1 MLKIEKAP
9 AELFEKIGKRKSNAI
24 YPLAELE
31 VGEMFFS
38 PFNRY
43 KNQPEIYGYD
53 ASKRSI
59 NSMRNSIMAI
69 ARRHTEKKFACVRHY
84 DSDGVCTG
92 LDVVRVS

>member
-9 AELFEKIGKRKSNAI
+9 AELFEKIGKRKSNVI

-38 PFNRY
+38 PFSRY
-43 KNQPEIYGYD
+43 KNQPEIYGCD
-53 ASKRSI
+53 PDKRTI
-59 NSMRNSIMAI
+59 GTMRNSIMAI
-69 ARRHTEKKFACVRHY
+69 AKRHEPKKFACVRHY

-92 LDVVRVS
+92 LDVVRVA